1 MIIILMT
8 KLFLFIAVSFN
19 RLAYFFRN
27 ILLKT
32 NKNLSQVLLEVLKT
46 TAAAEET
53 LSLHMQS
60 LAASS
65 GSTRP
70 REPLRP
76 RSNNEQINSINT
88 GAFCHIFSVPAHIEF
103 LSWIVQVAFLCL
115 LFNIIYALHVQCRYW
130 EMNRHQIHFKTTIQ
144 CYTNVAGNL

>member
-1 MIIILMT
+1 MT
-8 KLFLFIAVSFN
+8 KLFPFIAVSLN
-19 RLAYFFRN
+19 RVASFFRN

-60 LAASS
+60 LATSS

-70 REPLRP
+70 SEPLRA
-76 RSNNEQINSINT
+76 IN
-88 GAFCHIFSVPAHIEF
+88 
-103 LSWIVQVAFLCL
+103 
-115 LFNIIYALHVQCRYW
+115 R
-130 EMNRHQIHFKTTIQ
+130 
-144 CYTNVAGNL
+144 